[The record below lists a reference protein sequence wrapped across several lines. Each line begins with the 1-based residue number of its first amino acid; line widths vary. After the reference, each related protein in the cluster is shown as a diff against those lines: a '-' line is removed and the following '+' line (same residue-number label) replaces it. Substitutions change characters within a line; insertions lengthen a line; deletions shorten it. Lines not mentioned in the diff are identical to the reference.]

1 MKADGSIIY
10 EGLKEGYCG
19 PRNVAAVLQRTE
31 AGDIRNM
38 LLSPSSGLEKP
49 ETKDLSEDEIMKMS
63 LELSGKLTD
72 KGYVLLYDPE
82 QRKEA

>member
-1 MKADGSIIY
+1 
-10 EGLKEGYCG
+10 
-19 PRNVAAVLQRTE
+19 
-31 AGDIRNM
+31 
-38 LLSPSSGLEKP
+38 LEKP

-72 KGYVLLYDPE
+72 KGYVLLYDPG